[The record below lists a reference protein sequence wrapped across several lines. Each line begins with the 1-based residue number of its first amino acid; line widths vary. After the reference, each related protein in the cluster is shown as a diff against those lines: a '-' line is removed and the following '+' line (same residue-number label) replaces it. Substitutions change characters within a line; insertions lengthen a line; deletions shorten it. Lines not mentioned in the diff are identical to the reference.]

1 MCILKPLKRLIGVMI
16 VIIVTLVLLPVQWCF
31 WIFTGKWNKKVL
43 NFMIYVFDKCM
54 EEGKKK

>member
-54 EEGKKK
+54 EDKRK